1 MWYLTTDTITTFFEG
16 LGVYD
21 LDTENVVRLNEDIN
35 EIVIND
41 MDKDFDSIKRLILNK
56 PNYNKLVTDNTV
68 DTIYLVKTEFI
79 NGCKIDLQYKITRGE
94 GRLGINVSVLIKSLQ
109 AYVRGKLVKF
119 PNIKSME
126 NYKANA

>member
-16 LGVYD
+16 LGIYD
-21 LDTENVVRLNEDIN
+21 LDIDNVVRLNEDIN
-35 EIVIND
+35 EIAIND

-68 DTIYLVKTEFI
+68 DSIYLVKTIFI

-94 GRLGINVSVLIKSLQ
+94 GRLGINVSVLIKTLQ
-109 AYVRGKLVKF
+109 AYVRGKLIKF